1 MMLTDP
7 KGKGNVILAGY
18 KVTQGKK
25 TNVQEGKES
34 SLERHISYHYSYLTR
49 YLRPRFQH
57 PTPCLLPK
65 QEA

>member
-7 KGKGNVILAGY
+7 KGNVILAGY

-57 PTPCLLPK
+57 PTPSLLPK